1 MDRKNKK
8 DYYYLRDQQLVD
20 RYTHVDYHHSF
31 KNEDVEASAEGLG
44 GSSIK
49 RGNNIINLEQ
59 YFREKSK
66 QLLDKQVI
74 QDILDEI
81 PF

>member
-1 MDRKNKK
+1 MSKRHDYEALRHRK
-8 DYYYLRDQQLVD
+8 LHD
-20 RYTHVDYHHSF
+20 RYTSIDYHHPF
-31 KNEDVEASAEGLG
+31 KGEDVEASAEGLG

-49 RGNNIINLEQ
+49 RGNNIITQEQ

-66 QLLDKQVI
+66 QLLNKEMI
-74 QDILDEI
+74 QEMLDEL